1 MSRVERSILPASS
14 RGFSSLTPPNA
25 LHVLPDHSSQYFEAA
40 KTVLATPPGA
50 WPPQLAAVLARH
62 YGWTGT
68 IDPVSSEAEQTALL
82 ERPGTAPLILKI
94 SSRPEGAE
102 SFRFQ
107 SAMLAGLEA
116 SNGFDVPRLIRT
128 DRGQAG
134 FEEDGLTGYVQT
146 AVKGVQLSRAAI
158 GSRQLHQAG
167 RALGALDTALAGLV
181 LPGQDRPVLWNIR
194 CWPGVLEFLPYIADA
209 STADLVRD
217 AMQRYLEAALP
228 LLPELPW
235 QVTHNDPS
243 PHNMFV
249 DGDQIAFIDFGDGGW
264 APRLQD
270 LAVAASHFVLDP
282 ASALGGAE
290 ALIAGYAVVLPL
302 SPLDARMLVPL
313 IRARQAALI
322 LVNAWRA
329 TLFPADADY
338 INKNVGRAKNGLS
351 ILARLGASD
360 AATAVLAAAATPKE

>member
-1 MSRVERSILPASS
+1 MTSLSMPRAETSIMSAQCRGASFPSDVTRVP
-14 RGFSSLTPPNA
+14 
-25 LHVLPDHSSQYFEAA
+25 PDHFGAA
-40 KTVLATPPGA
+40 KAVLAMPAGD
-50 WPPQLAAVLARH
+50 WPERLAAVLARH

-68 IDPVSSEAEQTALL
+68 INPVSSEAEQTALL
-82 ERPGTAPLILKI
+82 ERSGTAPLILKI

-107 SAMLAGLEA
+107 SAMLAGLEG
-116 SNGFDVPRLIRT
+116 SDGFDVPRLIRT
-128 DRGQAG
+128 DRGQPG

-146 AVKGVQLSRAAI
+146 AVEGVQLSRAAI
-158 GSRQLHQAG
+158 GPTQLHQAG
-167 RALGALDTALAGLV
+167 RALGALDAALAGLV
-181 LPGQDRPVLWNIR
+181 LPGQDRPVLWNIG
-194 CWPGVLEFLPYIADA
+194 CWPGLLDFLPYVADA

-217 AMQRYLEAALP
+217 AMQRYVESALP

-249 DGDQIAFIDFGDGGW
+249 DGDRIAFIDFGDGGW

-290 ALIAGYAVVLPL
+290 ALIAGYAAIVPL

-329 TLFPADADY
+329 ALFPAEADY